1 MSQRKI
7 WSKSEKLAI
16 LDYSEKHI
24 VLAAS
29 RKFGISTTSIY
40 KWKDKLNE
48 KGVSSLEPQKE
59 PARNA
64 EQIRLERENRELKAI
79 VAEKELQIRI
89 QAEMLKKSR

>member
-7 WSKSEKLAI
+7 WSKSEKLAV
-16 LDYSEKHI
+16 LDYSEKHG

-29 RKFGISTTSIY
+29 RKFGVSSTAIY

-48 KGVSSLEPQKE
+48 KGVSSLEPQKQ
-59 PARNA
+59 PAKSA